1 MRITS
6 WNILHG
12 MAIPPAAKGQQPT
25 SLADAGQKI
34 AAELAPDLIG
44 IQECDY
50 LLKRTENAHQIA
62 DIATSIGAP
71 YFAFAPCIIGT
82 PGETWRKLNVSDR
95 KIIANS
101 DSSPSP
107 SLSHEGGYGIG
118 IASKIEV
125 KQWHRLDLGNSP
137 VGAPLLIPGDESG
150 PGKMR
155 PIYIRDE
162 PRVALAATLANGYTV
177 INTHLSFV
185 PGFNLRQLRKLK
197 RWAAELERTTGTIAI
212 IMGDLNLPKNLP
224 VVASQWN
231 SLATQATYPSWGA
244 KIQFDYILSKA
255 SLTSQHLPTLLTGV
269 SDHLPL
275 SVEIK

>member
-12 MAIPPAAKGQQPT
+12 MAIPPAAKGVKPT
-25 SLADAGQKI
+25 SLSDAGQKI
-34 AAELAPDLIG
+34 AAELAPDVIG

-50 LLKRTENAHQIA
+50 ALKRSENVNQIA
-62 DIATSIGAP
+62 EIATSIGAP

-82 PGETWRKLNVSDR
+82 PGEIWRKLNDSDQKLITNSVS
-95 KIIANS
+95 S
-101 DSSPSP
+101 
-107 SLSHEGGYGIG
+107 SHEGSYGIG
-118 IASKIEV
+118 IASKVEV
-125 KQWHRLDLGNSP
+125 LQWHRLDLGNSP

-162 PRVALAATLANGYTV
+162 PRVAIAATLANGYTV

-197 RWAAELERTTGTIAI
+197 RWAAELEKETGTIAI

-224 VVASQWN
+224 VVASQWK
-231 SLATQATYPSWGA
+231 SLATQPTYPSWGA

-255 SLTSQHLPTLLTGV
+255 AIRSQHLPTVLTGV

>member
-12 MAIPPAAKGQQPT
+12 MAIPPAAKGAAAT
-25 SLADAGQKI
+25 SLLDAGQKI
-34 AAELAPDLIG
+34 AAELAPDLVG
-44 IQECDY
+44 VQECDY
-50 LLKRTENAHQIA
+50 ALARSENVNQIA
-62 DIATSIGAP
+62 EIATSIGAQ

-82 PGETWRKLNVSDR
+82 PGETWRKLSDGDQR
-95 KIIANS
+95 IITNANS
-101 DSSPSP
+101 S
-107 SLSHEGGYGIG
+107 SHEGSYGIG

-125 KQWHRLDLGNSP
+125 LQWHRLDLGNSP
-137 VGAPLLIPGDESG
+137 IGAPLLIPGDESG
-150 PGKMR
+150 PGKVR

-185 PGFNLRQLRKLK
+185 PGFNLRQLGKLK
-197 RWAAELERTTGTIAI
+197 RWAAELEKVTGTVAI
-212 IMGDLNLPKNLP
+212 IIGDLNLPKNLP
-224 VVASQWN
+224 VVASQWK

-244 KIQFDYILSKA
+244 KIQFDYILSKG
-255 SLTSQHLPTLLTGV
+255 STSFQHLPTVATGV

>member
-12 MAIPPAAKGQQPT
+12 MAIPPAAKGVKPT
-25 SLADAGQKI
+25 SLSDAGQKI
-34 AAELAPDLIG
+34 AAELAPDVIG

-50 LLKRTENAHQIA
+50 ALARSENVNQIA
-62 DIATSIGAP
+62 ELATSIGAP
-71 YFAFAPCIIGT
+71 YFAFASCIIGT
-82 PGETWRKLNVSDR
+82 PGETWRKLNESDKR
-95 KIIANS
+95 MITNT
-101 DSSPSP
+101 DSS
-107 SLSHEGGYGIG
+107 SHEGSYGIG

-125 KQWHRLDLGNSP
+125 LQWHRLDLGNSP
-137 VGAPLLIPGDESG
+137 IGAPLLIPGDESG
-150 PGKMR
+150 PGKVR

-185 PGFNLRQLRKLK
+185 PGFNLHQLRKLK
-197 RWAAELERTTGTIAI
+197 RWAIELEKETRTIAI
-212 IMGDLNLPKNLP
+212 IMGDLNLPKNIL
-224 VVASQWN
+224 VVGSQWK

-255 SLTSQHLPTLLTGV
+255 PLTLQYLPTVLSGV

>member
-25 SLADAGQKI
+25 LLAAAGQKI

-50 LLKRTENAHQIA
+50 LLERSGNVNQIA
-62 DIATSIGAP
+62 EIATSIDAAH
-71 YFAFAPCIIGT
+71 FAFAPCIIGT
-82 PGETWRKLNVSDR
+82 PGEKWRKLDDSDGR
-95 KIIANS
+95 IITND
-101 DSSPSP
+101 DSPQTHKGS
-107 SLSHEGGYGIG
+107 YGIA

-125 KQWHRLDLGNSP
+125 VQWHRLDLGNSP

-150 PGKMR
+150 PGKVR

-177 INTHLSFV
+177 INTHLSFI
-185 PGFNLRQLRKLK
+185 PGFNLHQLRKLK
-197 RWAAELERTTGTIAI
+197 RWAAELEKSNGTIAI

-244 KIQFDYILSKA
+244 KIQFDYILIKS
-255 SLTSQHLPTLLTGV
+255 SSSSQHLPTVLTGV

>member
-12 MAIPPAAKGQQPT
+12 MAIPPAAKGVKPT
-25 SLADAGQKI
+25 SLSDAGQKI
-34 AAELAPDLIG
+34 AAELAPDVIG
-44 IQECDY
+44 IQECDSA
-50 LLKRTENAHQIA
+50 LARSENVNQIA
-62 DIATSIGAP
+62 ELATSIGAP
-71 YFAFAPCIIGT
+71 YFAFTPCIIGT
-82 PGETWRKLNVSDR
+82 PGETWRKLGDGDQR
-95 KIIANS
+95 IITNT
-101 DSSPSP
+101 DSS
-107 SLSHEGGYGIG
+107 SHEGSYGIG

-125 KQWHRLDLGNSP
+125 LQWHRLNLGNSP
-137 VGAPLLIPGDESG
+137 IGAPLLIPGDESG
-150 PGKMR
+150 PGKVR

-185 PGFNLRQLRKLK
+185 PGFNLRQLGKLK
-197 RWAAELERTTGTIAI
+197 RWAAELEKETGTVAI
-212 IMGDLNLPKNLP
+212 IIGDLNLPKNLP
-224 VVASQWN
+224 VVGSQWK

-255 SLTSQHLPTLLTGV
+255 PLTLQYLPTVLSGV

>member
-12 MAIPPAAKGQQPT
+12 MAIPPAAKGVKPT
-25 SLADAGQKI
+25 SLSDAGQKI
-34 AAELAPDLIG
+34 AAELAPDVIG
-44 IQECDY
+44 VQECDY
-50 LLKRTENAHQIA
+50 ALARSENLNQIA
-62 DIATSIGAP
+62 EIATSIGAP
-71 YFAFAPCIIGT
+71 FFAFAPCIIGT
-82 PGETWRKLNVSDR
+82 PGETWRKLGDGDQR
-95 KIIANS
+95 IITNT
-101 DSSPSP
+101 DSS
-107 SLSHEGGYGIG
+107 SHEGSYGIG

-125 KQWHRLDLGNSP
+125 VQWNRLDLGNSP

-185 PGFNLRQLRKLK
+185 PGFNFRQLRKLK
-197 RWAAELERTTGTIAI
+197 RWAIELEKATDTIAI

-224 VVASQWN
+224 VVGSQWK

-255 SLTSQHLPTLLTGV
+255 PVTSQHLPTVLTGV
-269 SDHLPL
+269 SDHLVL
-275 SVEIK
+275 SVEIKQ

>member
-12 MAIPPAAKGQQPT
+12 MAIPPAAKGVKPT

-34 AAELAPDLIG
+34 AAELAPEVIG
-44 IQECDY
+44 VQECDFV
-50 LLKRTENAHQIA
+50 LKRSENVNQIA
-62 DIATSIGAP
+62 EIATSIGAS

-82 PGETWRKLNVSDR
+82 PGETWRKLNDIDQR
-95 KIIANS
+95 IITNA
-101 DSSPSP
+101 DSS
-107 SLSHEGGYGIG
+107 SHEGSYGIG
-118 IASKIEV
+118 IASKVEV
-125 KQWHRLDLGNSP
+125 LQWHRLDLGNSP
-137 VGAPLLIPGDESG
+137 IGAPLLIPGDESG
-150 PGKMR
+150 SGKVR

-185 PGFNLRQLRKLK
+185 PGFNFRQLRKLK
-197 RWAAELERTTGTIAI
+197 RWAAELEKATSTVAI

-224 VVASQWN
+224 VVASQWK
-231 SLATQATYPSWGA
+231 SLVAQATYPSWGA

-255 SLTSQHLPTLLTGV
+255 AVSSQHLPTVLTGV

-275 SVEIK
+275 SVEVER

>member
-1 MRITS
+1 
-6 WNILHG
+6 
-12 MAIPPAAKGQQPT
+12 MAIPPSAAPT
-25 SLADAGQKI
+25 SLSEAAGKI
-34 AAELAPDLIG
+34 ATELAPDLVG

-50 LLKRTENAHQIA
+50 LLERSGNADQIA
-62 DIATSIGAP
+62 DIARKIGAP
-71 YFAFAPCIIGT
+71 YFAFAPSIIGT
-82 PGETWRKLNVSDR
+82 PGEKWRKLQAHDQR
-95 KIIANS
+95 IITNA
-101 DSSPSP
+101 DAATQY
-107 SLSHEGGYGIG
+107 EGSYGIG
-118 IASKIEV
+118 IVSKVEV
-125 KQWHRLDLGNSP
+125 LQWHRLDLGNAP
-137 VGAPLLIPGDESG
+137 FGAPLLIPGDESG

-185 PGFNLRQLRKLK
+185 PGFNLRQLGKLK
-197 RWAAELERTTGTIAI
+197 RWAAELEKSTGTVAI

-224 VVASQWN
+224 VVASQWK

-255 SLTSQHLPTLLTGV
+255 AISSQHLPAVLTGV

-275 SVEIK
+275 SVEINS

>member
-12 MAIPPAAKGQQPT
+12 MAIPPAAKGVKPT
-25 SLADAGQKI
+25 SLSDAGQKI
-34 AAELAPDLIG
+34 AAELAPDVIG

-50 LLKRTENAHQIA
+50 ALARSENVNQIA
-62 DIATSIGAP
+62 ELATSIGAP
-71 YFAFAPCIIGT
+71 YFAFASCIIGT
-82 PGETWRKLNVSDR
+82 PGETWRKLNESDKR
-95 KIIANS
+95 IITNT
-101 DSSPSP
+101 D
-107 SLSHEGGYGIG
+107 SLSHEGSYGIG

-125 KQWHRLDLGNSP
+125 LQWHRLDLGNSP
-137 VGAPLLIPGDESG
+137 IGAPLLIPGDESG
-150 PGKMR
+150 PGKVR

-185 PGFNLRQLRKLK
+185 PGFNLHQLRKLK
-197 RWAAELERTTGTIAI
+197 RWAIELEKETRTIAI

-224 VVASQWN
+224 VVSSQWK

-255 SLTSQHLPTLLTGV
+255 PLTLQYLPTVLSGV